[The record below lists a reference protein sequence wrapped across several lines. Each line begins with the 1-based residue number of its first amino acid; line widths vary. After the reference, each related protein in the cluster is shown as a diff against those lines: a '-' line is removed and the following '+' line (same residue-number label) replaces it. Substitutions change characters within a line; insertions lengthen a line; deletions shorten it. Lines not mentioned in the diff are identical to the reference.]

1 MTFVFI
7 YISCE
12 DDVTWLKQIQAGCN
26 SFFLIKFFYLRDN
39 LVSLQQWHIQIN
51 EEYADW
57 LQHSLN
63 LLSLADF
70 IDVKVYLLN
79 HQNTVAAK
87 FASIEYLKRLQ
98 VVFKYLKVD
107 SLIVCYN
114 NAVDVEPVVQ
124 LWPHPSHHVN
134 NKRFI

>member
-1 MTFVFI
+1 
-7 YISCE
+7 
-12 DDVTWLKQIQAGCN
+12 
-26 SFFLIKFFYLRDN
+26 
-39 LVSLQQWHIQIN
+39 LVSLQQRHIQIN

-57 LQHSLN
+57 LQNLLN

-98 VVFKYLKVD
+98 VVLKYLKVD

-114 NAVDVEPVVQ
+114 DAIDVEPVVQ
-124 LWPHPSHHVN
+124 LRSHPSHHVS